1 MWRRASA
8 PLTVGVVLSGCDMRN
23 QLMHFGTL
31 RSLHLE
37 DTVYSLAR
45 AELRNGKNLGHFF
58 YVFEV
63 TEINSQS

>member
-1 MWRRASA
+1 
-8 PLTVGVVLSGCDMRN
+8 
-23 QLMHFGTL
+23 MHFGTL